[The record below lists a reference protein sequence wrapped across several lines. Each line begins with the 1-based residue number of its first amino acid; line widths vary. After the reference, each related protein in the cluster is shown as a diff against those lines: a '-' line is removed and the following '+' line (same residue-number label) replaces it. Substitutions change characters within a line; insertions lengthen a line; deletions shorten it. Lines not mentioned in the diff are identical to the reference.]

1 MTTTSPATHWIRGG
15 LLGLAV
21 YGLLVSYTTRTPQP
35 DPVGDPDGWA
45 RFVSTPTYLAE
56 HLASSVLGTVLV
68 ILGTIA
74 LGAHLI
80 SIRAARAAITGMVLA
95 VTGQILFAVPAALS
109 TFATPAIGAA
119 YLAGAE
125 DVLAQ
130 QFPDVLGPITGLALL
145 LTVAGNLILAVAI
158 WRSDVLPRWTAA
170 TWAAGTVT
178 FYLLG
183 AALGMSTTGASLPTQ
198 PIGGALLAISAAGF
212 AFAATRRHHA
222 ESPIAL
228 RTSTTPAMI

>member
-1 MTTTSPATHWIRGG
+1 
-15 LLGLAV
+15 
-21 YGLLVSYTTRTPQP
+21 
-35 DPVGDPDGWA
+35 
-45 RFVSTPTYLAE
+45 
-56 HLASSVLGTVLV
+56 
-68 ILGTIA
+68 
-74 LGAHLI
+74 
-80 SIRAARAAITGMVLA
+80 MVLA